1 MIEEN
6 APATY
11 AGEAK
16 ALSARRPDTTLRQ
29 NLENQI
35 VQAEKHLKALQEAK
49 ERLEKTGILDSRIE
63 DIHQAMRW

>member
-6 APATY
+6 APAKY
-11 AGEAK
+11 AGEAT

-35 VQAEKHLKALQEAK
+35 VQAEKRLKALQEAK